1 MKKLAKQLMSDV
13 KELAAL
19 KGKKVSE
26 VEAMSLAIKAVEA
39 YSGVE
44 NLDSE
49 GKKELAVAIVKE
61 IVKSQAGKK
70 YGAIISMVVGLL
82 NAIFGKDWFS
92 KAE

>member
-1 MKKLAKQLMSDV
+1 
-13 KELAAL
+13 
-19 KGKKVSE
+19 
-26 VEAMSLAIKAVEA
+26 MSLAIKAVEA

-44 NLDSE
+44 NLDSS

-61 IVKSQAGKK
+61 IVKSQVGKK
-70 YGAIISMVVGLL
+70 YGAVISMVVGLL

>member
-92 KAE
+92 KAA